1 MGSVMSSFLVRYVI
15 LAWDHV
21 ISSRI
26 IYTRIHA
33 LNFALCGEPYAWTRA
48 IISATFL
55 PSFIK
60 LGPEWNK
67 IPSLWNPVRHLAFC
81 PLTVTRI
88 SPPKTH
94 DSPSVVTASLPARRP
109 IVSAGLLREAQPR
122 QDYSTL
128 CLQRSSNGFD
138 DIDRNGKADTL
149 FLCAPVKAVESIPT
163 MRLPESTSGPLL
175 PGLMG

>member
-1 MGSVMSSFLVRYVI
+1 MCS
-15 LAWDHV
+15 
-21 ISSRI
+21 ISRCAVNPVHGPGDNQ
-26 IYTRIHA
+26 RN
-33 LNFALCGEPYAWTRA
+33 LPA
-48 IISATFL
+48 IFHQA
-55 PSFIK
+55 
-60 LGPEWNK
+60 GPEWNK

-94 DSPSVVTASLPARRP
+94 DSPSMVTSSLPARRP
-109 IVSAGLLREAQPR
+109 IVSAGLLLDAQPR

-149 FLCAPVKAVESIPT
+149 FLCASVKAVESIPT